1 LTDQW
6 NYILVVGEKEEAAG
20 TVDVTD
26 RDNQKKRMV
35 LKVEEVHK
43 LFQSLLPKQAE
54 MYKQFYAKAWKSKGG
69 DSHSHDHG
77 DQI

>member
-1 LTDQW
+1 MTDQW

-35 LKVEEVHK
+35 LKVEEVH
-43 LFQSLLPKQAE
+43 
-54 MYKQFYAKAWKSKGG
+54 
-69 DSHSHDHG
+69 
-77 DQI
+77 